1 MIILKKEEGANKWMK
16 EHGIWEME
24 DLSGEVFFIRIT
36 FVRKNKTGWKV
47 SNPIGKAIIE
57 KNSLGNKIPE
67 IMKYFVYSIIL
78 VLFLTTTSQS
88 QENKIQFEFLPSGLN
103 FPTLR
108 ANMQEAKIG
117 VLYFTDNR
125 NLKVDIGNNANLI
138 KLIFPQ
144 NSISIASGIEF
155 MGYALSTNY
164 KEYRLQ
170 IDALDGFFGGNVSFK
185 QKFKQNKLEIRLRI
199 IHNSAH
205 LVDGHYDFRGKFWI
219 NNDTSNHYTRNFLE
233 LTTAHQLYTN
243 FGYFRYYGGGSY
255 SFFLRPSNIKR
266 MNLLAGFEL
275 AFRNSFGKVLKKD
288 ENIFIAEHFS
298 LWSVIINI
306 PEVSRLCSG

>member
-1 MIILKKEEGANKWMK
+1 MK
-16 EHGIWEME
+16 
-24 DLSGEVFFIRIT
+24 FF
-36 FVRKNKTGWKV
+36 F
-47 SNPIGKAIIE
+47 
-57 KNSLGNKIPE
+57 
-67 IMKYFVYSIIL
+67 YSIIL

-103 FPTLR
+103 FAPLK

-117 VLYFTDNR
+117 VLYFPDNS
-125 NLKVDIGNNANLI
+125 NLKVDIGNNADLI
-138 KLIFPQ
+138 KLNFPQ
-144 NSISIASGIEF
+144 NAISIASGIEF
-155 MGYALSTNY
+155 MGYALSTSY

-185 QKFKQNKLEIRLRI
+185 QKFKENEFEIRLRI

-205 LVDGHYDFRGKFWI
+205 LVDGHYDFKKKFWI

-233 LTTAHQLYTN
+233 LTTAHQLYIN

-255 SFFLRPSNIKR
+255 LFFVRPSNIKR

-275 AFRNSFGKVLKKD
+275 AFRNPFGKVFNKD
-288 ENIFIAEHFS
+288 ENIFLAEHFS
-298 LWSVIINI
+298 LIGYHKYTGSQQAMLGIKFGNWVGKGITLY
-306 PEVSRLCSG
+306 VSYYTGLNFFDIYYGERISKFGTGFYVDFP